1 MLEKS
6 INYDHKHYKVNM
18 IKKQENNIDKEVG
31 GTFPIENYKVYEY
44 STLNNECTAIKMMLH
59 YFKNTT

>member
-1 MLEKS
+1 
-6 INYDHKHYKVNM
+6 M